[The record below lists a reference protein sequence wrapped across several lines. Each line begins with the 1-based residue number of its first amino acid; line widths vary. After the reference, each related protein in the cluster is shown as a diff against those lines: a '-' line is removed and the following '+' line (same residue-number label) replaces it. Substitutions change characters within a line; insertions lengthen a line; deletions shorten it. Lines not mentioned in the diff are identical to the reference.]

1 MLLFSIGH
9 TFIRVHE
16 FQLSNLQIC
25 NIILASLISDQVPC
39 IFYNVIKIR
48 YSYAHGGLFL
58 VLESV
63 TDC

>member
-9 TFIRVHE
+9 TFINE

-25 NIILASLISDQVPC
+25 NIILASLISDQGPC

-48 YSYAHGGLFL
+48 YSYAHGGLFF
-58 VLESV
+58 S
-63 TDC
+63 C